1 MPDNNAAE
9 LKKVKYGL
17 LPRAGMPVQVQ
28 CSDFKCMAYLDKEG
42 KWRDLF
48 SREPLTQVLGVVP
61 D

>member
-1 MPDNNAAE
+1 MPENNAVE
-9 LKKVKYGL
+9 FKNVKYGP

-28 CSDFKCMAYLDKEG
+28 CSGFKCMAYLDREG

-48 SREPLTQVLGVVP
+48 SREPLMHVLGVVP